1 MLRILFL
8 FLCLLQLSDAKESLY
23 VNFPKDFPSHQ
34 VQSPF
39 GEELIH
45 LIDGAQKEIVFAIYG
60 LREQSDILE
69 ALQRAKKEV

>member
-8 FLCLLQLSDAKESLY
+8 FLCLFHFSDAKESLY
-23 VNFPKDFPSHQ
+23 VNLPKDFPSHQ

-39 GEELIH
+39 GEALIH

-60 LREQSDILE
+60 LREQGDILE